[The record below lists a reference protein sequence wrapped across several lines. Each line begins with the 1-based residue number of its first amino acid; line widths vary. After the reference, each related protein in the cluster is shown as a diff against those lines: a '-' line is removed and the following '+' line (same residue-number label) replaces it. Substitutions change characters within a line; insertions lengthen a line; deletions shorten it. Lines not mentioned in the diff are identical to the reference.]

1 MDERNTTCIR
11 VRKTTHAQIVEIAKT
26 HSITT
31 IELVADLVR
40 NSKKYKQ
47 RGSG

>member
-1 MDERNTTCIR
+1 MNERNTTCIR
-11 VRKTTHAQIVEIAKT
+11 IRKTTHAQIVEIAKA
-26 HSITT
+26 HGITT
-31 IELVADLVR
+31 IELIADLIH